1 MDVTWK
7 MTLNEHKIIG
17 DSLIEARDMA
27 QRHLSGEHYQV
38 VSKIKEASQLL
49 TSVFQSNHKVISCG
63 NGGSMC
69 DAMHFAQELSGKFRK
84 HRKSLPAIAISDP
97 AYLSCVANDYG
108 YRYVFSRFL
117 QGVGEEEDCL
127 FAISTSGESQNIIEA
142 VKQAS
147 IFNMFTISLTGK
159 TNSTVGKIS
168 DVDIC
173 VPGPSTDRIQEGHIK
188 IIHIIIEMI
197 ERNLFPENYKENNM
211 DYNEISQKLK
221 ELQKQTI
228 KETAEVGGEQYGMIE
243 YLSEINVKTKE
254 KEKQMFPDMIGTPV
268 FTLASELNIIHSLL
282 NQTVIGLEEVRKLVA
297 DNTNTLSHSQY
308 RIVALTKIS
317 RVREYIDN
325 VIKSEKIT
333 GEFRDILNEIRG
345 LLN

>member
-1 MDVTWK
+1 
-7 MTLNEHKIIG
+7 
-17 DSLIEARDMA
+17 
-27 QRHLSGEHYQV
+27 
-38 VSKIKEASQLL
+38 
-49 TSVFQSNHKVISCG
+49 
-63 NGGSMC
+63 
-69 DAMHFAQELSGKFRK
+69 
-84 HRKSLPAIAISDP
+84 
-97 AYLSCVANDYG
+97 
-108 YRYVFSRFL
+108 
-117 QGVGEEEDCL
+117 
-127 FAISTSGESQNIIEA
+127 
-142 VKQAS
+142 
-147 IFNMFTISLTGK
+147 
-159 TNSTVGKIS
+159 
-168 DVDIC
+168 
-173 VPGPSTDRIQEGHIK
+173 
-188 IIHIIIEMI
+188 
-197 ERNLFPENYKENNM
+197 M